1 MCKKAVYFTI
11 FILLVTTTLNLHG
24 QKLVNS
30 PYARFNIG
38 ILNQQ
43 GTLRN
48 LGMGGLSTAMR
59 DNNDI
64 SFSNPASYTAFDT
77 SSFVFDAGMDMSM
90 LKLEN
95 GNNTFSTTDMN
106 FRHILLGFPVSKRID
121 IAAGLIPFSN
131 GYYYISEKI
140 SRGHPEWNET
150 TGDYVTVHK
159 GSGSITLLFA
169 GAGVKITK
177 NISAGINLT
186 TLFGKLTRLNQYEF
200 AESTTSF
207 NQNSVEGFSITG
219 FNADFGVQYAGTIKK
234 DYFVNAGIS
243 FTPQN
248 NYKST
253 HDYFKERYTIYRYPP
268 YSPDTLANYSS
279 TANDSTRLPRILR
292 FGVLFGKK
300 DRITAGIDYV
310 ISEWSQAKIHGGD
323 APMANTRTLMAGL
336 EYIPDKYSNTN
347 FLKRIE
353 YRLGGRIS
361 DNYLVLNGIQ
371 LKEYSLTAGF
381 AIRLKNSIS
390 KATFYFDYTRREGDI
405 SKGLHNENIY
415 SVGASL
421 NLYDFWFIKRKYE

>member
-1 MCKKAVYFTI
+1 MYKKAVYFIIII
-11 FILLVTTTLNLHG
+11 FTVLSTLIVNG

-38 ILNQQ
+38 ILNTQ

-59 DNNDI
+59 DNNNI

-77 SSFVFDAGMDMSM
+77 TSFVFDAGMDLSI

-95 GNNTFSTTDMN
+95 GNTTFSTTDMN
-106 FRHILLGFPVSKRID
+106 FRHILLGFPVSKKID

-131 GYYYISEKI
+131 GYYYISEKV
-140 SRGHPEWNET
+140 SRGHPGWNET
-150 TGDYVTVHK
+150 TGDYVSEHK

-169 GAGVKITK
+169 GAGIKITK
-177 NISAGINLT
+177 NISAGINVT
-186 TLFGKLTRLNQYEF
+186 TLFGKLTRLNKYEF

-219 FNADFGVQYAGTIKK
+219 FNADLGVQYAGTIKK
-234 DYFVNAGIS
+234 DYFINAGIS
-243 FTPQN
+243 YTPQN

-253 HDYFKERYTIYRYPP
+253 HEYFKERYTTYRYPP

-279 TANDSTRLPRILR
+279 TTTDSTRLPGVLR
-292 FGVLFGKK
+292 LGVLFGKK
-300 DRITAGIDYV
+300 DKITAGVDYL
-310 ISEWSQAKIHGGD
+310 ISGWSQAKIHGGD
-323 APMANTRTLMAGL
+323 APMANTHTMIAGL

-371 LKEYSLTAGF
+371 LKEYSVTGGF